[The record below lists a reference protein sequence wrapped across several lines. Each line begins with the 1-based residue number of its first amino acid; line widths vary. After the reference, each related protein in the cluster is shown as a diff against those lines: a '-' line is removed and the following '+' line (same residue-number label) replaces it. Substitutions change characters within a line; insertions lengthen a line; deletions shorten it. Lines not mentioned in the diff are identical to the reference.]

1 LHTNGDADLIKM
13 REQYKR
19 GLEKHLAGLKS
30 KHRDK
35 KRNEMKGAILRIVRI
50 YAVRGGIL
58 PYQLSNIMQLDKS
71 NLSPYIDELVEEK
84 KIKRANQ
91 QAPFF
96 PTDEF
101 NIDPLLNAYLFAESF
116 SKFLKNRRDIIL
128 TNETRTVFVKKDKP
142 YFWTDQND
150 KAAKIDTESYEL
162 DFRKYKEFYLPKFT
176 DYTQTEKNLFEF
188 SNRLGAFIT
197 MSLILAMN
205 QDNYGYITNDFREQ
219 NIIAQEYINKAI
231 STLVPYLLPTFKGL
245 VEDTIMTKE
254 FYKEET
260 VIFHRW
266 RCLECGSII
275 ETSDKR
281 GIDQFILDH
290 QHQTGHTKGRMIE
303 EEQNHSSLSILT
315 KSKDQPDKF
324 FFDSRIIK
332 RLKLGFNNV
341 YPLLGY
347 ELDKI
352 IEKLPT
358 NRESHKRFTQELY
371 NKWEKQKSCNHKF
384 KEPAMTLF
392 GYYGK
397 QCSICGRIEKVK
409 PSKLKRRKMR

>member
-1 LHTNGDADLIKM
+1 
-13 REQYKR
+13 
-19 GLEKHLAGLKS
+19 
-30 KHRDK
+30 
-35 KRNEMKGAILRIVRI
+35 
-50 YAVRGGIL
+50 
-58 PYQLSNIMQLDKS
+58 
-71 NLSPYIDELVEEK
+71 
-84 KIKRANQ
+84 
-91 QAPFF
+91 
-96 PTDEF
+96 
-101 NIDPLLNAYLFAESF
+101 
-116 SKFLKNRRDIIL
+116 
-128 TNETRTVFVKKDKP
+128 
-142 YFWTDQND
+142 
-150 KAAKIDTESYEL
+150 
-162 DFRKYKEFYLPKFT
+162 
-176 DYTQTEKNLFEF
+176 
-188 SNRLGAFIT
+188 
-197 MSLILAMN
+197 
-205 QDNYGYITNDFREQ
+205 
-219 NIIAQEYINKAI
+219 
-231 STLVPYLLPTFKGL
+231 
-245 VEDTIMTKE
+245 MTKE

-290 QHQTGHTKGRMIE
+290 RHQTGHTKGRMIE
-303 EEQNHSSLSILT
+303 EENHSSLSVLT

-358 NRESHKRFTQELY
+358 NRESYKKFTEKLY
-371 NKWEKQKSCNHKF
+371 NKWEKQKSCDHKF

-397 QCSICGRIEKVK
+397 QCSICGSIEKVK